1 MRQRLA
7 FPVLLVAF
15 VGACTPLRT
24 PITRSIGTSAYD
36 LVIENGR
43 IVDGTGAAWSYGDLA
58 IRGDRIAAIGPR
70 GAFRDARTSQRI
82 DATGHVVAPG
92 FIDIQAHSLWHY
104 LRGNGLAL
112 SMVMQGITTAIHG
125 EGSSYGPV
133 NDRILAAESDTA
145 MRRILAGFTG
155 PRGFGDWLDHMV
167 ARGTAQ
173 NVGSF
178 LGDGTLR
185 RYVKG
190 EDGGPLSAAERDT
203 ARAMVARAM
212 RDGAFGIASALI
224 YPPNTYASTEELID
238 AAEAMAPYGGIYIT
252 HMRSEGDKF
261 LEAMDEALR
270 IGREGGVP
278 VEIYHLKASGPR
290 NWPKMPLAIA
300 KIDSARTA
308 GQDVQANMY
317 LYPAGGNSFASCIP
331 PKYAEGGKL
340 LENLKNRTLRGT
352 MVAEMQA
359 RDAGYENLCE
369 IAGPEGVMVVG
380 FRTPELQRFEG
391 KRLSE
396 IAAALGTTWPEAI
409 IDLNVAES
417 LGLGEILFLMSEEN
431 MRLQLKQPYEVRDRC
446 RRAGSGHG
454 ARLDPSTRLWKLPAN
469 LPEVCPGGRG
479 APLGGRGAQSVIC
492 GRDASLP
499 HRSRGPQGR
508 AQGRCDRLRSRDNHR
523 PCDLRAAASA
533 FDRDAGCV
541 RERGR
546 RGARRASH
554 RGQARSGRARTGLP
568 ALIAGGAD
576 LGAPSPDRPTPTRS
590 RTPAR
595 RGSRARRSPRSR
607 PSRKAGARRAARC
620 D

>member
-1 MRQRLA
+1 MRHRLPLPA
-7 FPVLLVAF
+7 LFLIL
-15 VGACTPLRT
+15 GAACAPHRT
-24 PITRSIGTSAYD
+24 PSTGPLGTAAYD
-36 LVIENGR
+36 VVIENGR
-43 IVDGTGAAWSYGDLA
+43 IVDGTGAAWFYGDLA
-58 IRGDRIAAIGPR
+58 VRGDQIAAIGPR
-70 GAFRDARTSQRI
+70 GAFREARTPQRI

-145 MRRILAGFTG
+145 MRRILSAFTG

-167 ARGTAQ
+167 ARGAAQ

-190 EDGGPLSAAERDT
+190 EDGGPLTTAERDT

-238 AAEAMAPYGGIYIT
+238 AAKAMAPYGGIYIT

-340 LENLKNRTLRGT
+340 LDHLKDPARRAT

-380 FRTPELQRFEG
+380 FREPELQRFEG

-431 MRLQLKQPYEVRDRC
+431 MRLQLKQPWMKFGTDAGAQDPATARGSTHPRAYGNFPRIFRKYVREEGVLPLEDAVRKASSAVATRLSLTDRGVLKVGLKADVIVFDPATITDHATFEQPHQLSTGVRDVFVNGVAVV
-446 RRAGSGHG
+446 RAGQQTG
-454 ARLDPSTRLWKLPAN
+454 AK
-469 LPEVCPGGRG
+469 PG
-479 APLGGRGAQSVIC
+479 QVV
-492 GRDASLP
+492 
-499 HRSRGPQGR
+499 RGPGY
-508 AQGRCDRLRSRDNHR
+508 
-523 PCDLRAAASA
+523 
-533 FDRDAGCV
+533 
-541 RERGR
+541 R
-546 RGARRASH
+546 R
-554 RGQARSGRARTGLP
+554 
-568 ALIAGGAD
+568 
-576 LGAPSPDRPTPTRS
+576 
-590 RTPAR
+590 
-595 RGSRARRSPRSR
+595 
-607 PSRKAGARRAARC
+607 
-620 D
+620 